1 MPIYICRTINI
12 QMEVYRVAYNFS
24 LGGVSNLSNLFG
36 EYSSIRSGTYGK
48 LLKAYYTKVGNAQTT
63 TQDSISNVLNISQRS
78 EAKALGTVR
87 ANADSLGISAS
98 NLLAKGNKS
107 VFSKQEVEKVNEE
120 TGVKTTSMEYNKEEI
135 EKAVNQFISDYNA
148 VLEKSADT
156 DSTKVM
162 GKTIDMIDQ
171 TEAYKTS
178 LEKIGI
184 SIGEDNKLT
193 LDSEK
198 FQAADMASVEKLF
211 NDSYSFGQQT
221 MQKALQISSQAT
233 KEALTA
239 NLYTDSG
246 SYDDYNYSSFLNMY
260 L

>member
-1 MPIYICRTINI
+1 MPIYICKSVNI
-12 QMEVYRVAYNFS
+12 QTEVYRVAYNFS
-24 LGGVSNLSNLFG
+24 LSGISSLSSLFG

-48 LLKAYYTKVGNAQTT
+48 LLKAYYAKVENAETT
-63 TQDSISNVLNISQRS
+63 TRDSIANVLNTSQSS
-78 EAKALGTVR
+78 EAKALGKVR
-87 ANADSLGISAS
+87 VNADSLSISAS

-107 VFSKQEVEKVNEE
+107 VFSKEQVEKVNEE
-120 TGVKTTSMEYNKEEI
+120 TGEKTTSLEYNKEEI

-148 VLEKSADT
+148 VLDKSADI

-198 FQAADMASVEKLF
+198 FQAADMESVEKLF

-239 NLYTDSG
+239 NLYTGSG
-246 SYDDYNYSSFLNMY
+246 SYDEYNYSSFLNMY

>member
-1 MPIYICRTINI
+1 
-12 QMEVYRVAYNFS
+12 VAFNFS
-24 LGGVSNLSNLFG
+24 LGGVSSLSNLFG
-36 EYSSIRSGTYGK
+36 DYANIRSGTYGK
-48 LLKAYYTKVGNAQTT
+48 LLKAYYAKVGNAEKT
-63 TQDSISNVLNISQRS
+63 TQDSIANVLNTSQSS
-78 EAKALGTVR
+78 EAKALGKVR

-107 VFSKQEVEKVNEE
+107 VFSKQEVEKVDEK
-120 TGVKTTSMEYNKEEI
+120 TGEKTTSLEYDKEEI

-162 GKTIDMIDQ
+162 GKTLDMIDQ
-171 TEAYKTS
+171 TETYKMS

-184 SIGEDNKLT
+184 SIGKDNKLS

-198 FQAADMASVEKLF
+198 FQAADMAAVEKLF
-211 NDSYSFGQQT
+211 NNSYSFGQQT

-239 NLYTDSG
+239 NLYTGSG
-246 SYDDYNYSSFLNMY
+246 SYDNYNYSSFLNMY

>member
-1 MPIYICRTINI
+1 M
-12 QMEVYRVAYNFS
+12 AYNFS
-24 LGGVSNLSNLFG
+24 LSGVSSLSSMFG
-36 EYSSIRSGTYGK
+36 DYANIRSGTYGK
-48 LLKAYYTKVGNAQTT
+48 LLKAYYAKVGNEQSSASK
-63 TQDSISNVLNISQRS
+63 DSIANVLNTSQSS
-78 EAKALGTVR
+78 EAKALGKVR

-107 VFSKQEVEKVNEE
+107 VFAKEQVEKVDEK
-120 TGVKTTSMEYNKEEI
+120 TGEKTVSMEYNKEQI
-135 EKAVNQFISDYNA
+135 EKAVQQFVSDYNA

-171 TEAYKTS
+171 TEAYKAG

-184 SIGEDNKLT
+184 SIGDDNKLT
-193 LDSEK
+193 IDSK
-198 FQAADMASVEKLF
+198 TFQAADMKEVEKLF
-211 NDSYSFGQQT
+211 SNSYSFGQQT

-239 NLYTDSG
+239 NLYTNSG
-246 SYDDYNYSSFLNMY
+246 KYDDYNYASFLNMY

>member
-1 MPIYICRTINI
+1 
-12 QMEVYRVAYNFS
+12 VAYNFS
-24 LGGVSNLSNLFG
+24 LSGISSLSSIFG
-36 EYSSIRSGTYGK
+36 DYANIRSGTYGK
-48 LLKAYYTKVGNAQTT
+48 LLKAYYAKVGNEQSGSSK
-63 TQDSISNVLNISQRS
+63 DSIANVLNTSQSS
-78 EAKALGTVR
+78 EAKALGKVR

-107 VFSKQEVEKVNEE
+107 VFEKEEVEKVDEK
-120 TGVKTTSMEYNKEEI
+120 TGEKTVSMEYNKENI
-135 EKAVNQFISDYNA
+135 EKAVKQFVSDYNA

-171 TEAYKTS
+171 TESYKAG

-184 SIGEDNKLT
+184 SIGDDNKLT
-193 LDSEK
+193 IDSEK
-198 FQAADMASVEKLF
+198 FQAADMKDVEKLF
-211 NDSYSFGQQT
+211 NNSYSFGQQT

-239 NLYTDSG
+239 NLYNGSG
-246 SYDDYNYSSFLNMY
+246 NYDDYNYASFLNMY